1 MSPAHALTLLL
12 LCFFLGFC
20 NGLRSLTAP
29 AAVCWAAHL
38 GWLNFA
44 GTRFAFLHSRTTLIV
59 LTLLAVLELV
69 GDKLP
74 QTPPRT
80 APLGLIARLVLGSW
94 CGIALALGSGQ
105 TFLAPAF
112 AGFVGALAGTFSG
125 YNARKALVQQSHL
138 PDFIIAL
145 AEDTIAIAG
154 SLLIV
159 SHVL

>member
-1 MSPAHALTLLL
+1 MASTHAVTLLVLCL
-12 LCFFLGFC
+12 LLGFC

-44 GTRFAFLHSRTTLIV
+44 GTRFSFLHSRATLIV

-80 APLGLIARLVLGSW
+80 APLGLVARLVLGSW
-94 CGIALALGSGQ
+94 CGIALAMASGE
-105 TFLAPAF
+105 TFLAPAI

-125 YNARKALVQQSHL
+125 YNARKALVQLSHL
-138 PDFIIAL
+138 PDFIVAL
-145 AEDTIAIAG
+145 VEDAIAIGG
-154 SLLIV
+154 SLLVV

>member
-1 MSPAHALTLLL
+1 MTLLL
-12 LCFFLGFC
+12 GLLLGFC

-44 GTRFAFLHSRTTLIV
+44 GTRFSFLHSRTTLSV

-80 APLGLIARLVLGSW
+80 APLGLIARMVLGTW
-94 CGIALALGSGQ
+94 CGIALAMGSGQ
-105 TFLAPAF
+105 SLLAPAV
-112 AGFVGALAGTFSG
+112 AGFAGALAGTFAG
-125 YNARKALVQQSHL
+125 YNARQTLVQRSHL
-138 PDFIIAL
+138 PDFAVAL
-145 AEDTIAIAG
+145 AEDAIAIAG

>member
-1 MSPAHALTLLL
+1 MTLLL
-12 LCFFLGFC
+12 CLLLGFC

-44 GTRFAFLHSRTTLIV
+44 GTRFSFLHSRITLIV
-59 LTLLAVLELV
+59 LTILAVLELV

-80 APLGLIARLVLGSW
+80 APLGLIARMVLGTW
-94 CGIALALGSGQ
+94 CGIALAMGSGHA
-105 TFLAPAF
+105 FLAPAL
-112 AGFVGALAGTFSG
+112 AGFVGALAGTFAG
-125 YNARKALVQQSHL
+125 YHARRALVRQSHL
-138 PDFIIAL
+138 PDFVVAL
-145 AEDTIAIAG
+145 AEDAIAIAG